1 MSKAASRLSKLGM
14 SRPSPT
20 QNTPDQT
27 ASATAPPPAYSATE
41 NNPPSTTQSATDA
54 VPGTQDEI
62 ANLTAAFETLSL
74 PPGPANATADS
85 CLAHL
90 KLLFAIQS
98 MKEDVG
104 YTDGLFGLWDSLA
117 GPLDDKTEKP
127 IAEKLKDKQL
137 HTLSQIREKRWA
149 LFVARAVERYEAWWR
164 TFKGKPLRE
173 DDMMSE
179 FPTTEY
185 LRFTDP
191 PPASV
196 VMHWEERMLP
206 PLGEFVSECA

>member
-1 MSKAASRLSKLGM
+1 MPNAASPLSMLGTSRLS
-14 SRPSPT
+14 SS
-20 QNTPDQT
+20 QNTSDQT
-27 ASATAPPPAYSATE
+27 TGASAPPPAYRATG
-41 NNPPSTTQSATDA
+41 NNTVVDA
-54 VPGTQDEI
+54 APDVQDEI
-62 ANLTAAFETLSL
+62 VNLTAAFETLSL

-98 MKEDVG
+98 MKEDIG

-164 TFKGKPLRE
+164 TFRGEPLRE
-173 DDMMSE
+173 DDMMQE
-179 FPTTEY
+179 FTTTGY
-185 LRFTDP
+185 VRFTDP
-191 PPASV
+191 PPASP
-196 VMHWEERMLP
+196 VMHWNEQMLP
-206 PLGEFVSECA
+206 PLGKFVSQPECSPAD